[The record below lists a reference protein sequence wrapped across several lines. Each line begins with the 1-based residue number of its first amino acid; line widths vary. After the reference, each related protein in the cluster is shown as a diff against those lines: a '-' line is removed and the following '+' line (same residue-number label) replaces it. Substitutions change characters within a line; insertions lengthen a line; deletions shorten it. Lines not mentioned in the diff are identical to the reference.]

1 MIKLL
6 AVDLDHTL
14 LRDGNIISKEDKE
27 AIKALEATSVKIVLD
42 SGRSEPTMKDMIYE
56 LGLEK
61 YKHVGVN
68 GALIMDYTSKNKFV
82 EAIDRDTYVALIER
96 LRKENREFFCYCDGG
111 LMYEH
116 VDKLRPQVEYFHSSK
131 ALIKGDVMSIPECP
145 RVNTYYGDE
154 EELKYVRS
162 ICPEGLYSTAN
173 SGILDYMPIGLN
185 KFSGLKPI
193 LEDYGILPEE
203 VACIGDQESD
213 IDMFKACGMSFA
225 VSNCDDFAR
234 EAADIVLPRS
244 HNENGVA
251 YAIYKYLLKDEEK
264 LKEI

>member
-14 LRDGNIISKEDKE
+14 LRDGNIISKEDKQ
-27 AIKALEATSVKIVLD
+27 AIKDLEAAGVKVILD

-68 GALIMDYTSKNKFV
+68 GALIMDYNSKNKFV
-82 EAIDRDTYVALIER
+82 KSIDREVYVNLIER
-96 LRKENREFFCYCDGG
+96 LRAENREYFCYCDGG

-131 ALIKGDVMSIPECP
+131 ALIKGDVLSIPECP
-145 RVNTYYGDE
+145 RVNTYYADE
-154 EELKYVRS
+154 KELKYVRS
-162 ICPEGLYSTAN
+162 ICPKGLYTTAN

-185 KFSGLKPI
+185 KYSGLAPI
-193 LEDYGILPEE
+193 LEDYGILPKE
-203 VACIGDQESD
+203 AMCIGDQESD
-213 IDMFKACGMSFA
+213 VDMFKALGMSFA

-234 EAADIVLPRS
+234 EAADVVLPRS
-244 HNENGVA
+244 HNENAVA
-251 YAIYKYLLKDEEK
+251 YAIYKYILKDDEK
-264 LKEI
+264 LKGI

>member
-1 MIKLL
+1 MIKLF

-14 LRDGNIISKEDKE
+14 LRNGNIISEEDKK
-27 AIKALEATSVKIVLD
+27 AIKDLESMGVKIVLD

-68 GALIMDYTSKNKFV
+68 GALIMDYTGKNKFV
-82 EAIDRDTYVALIER
+82 KAIDRDIYVDLIER
-96 LRKENREFFCYCDGG
+96 LRRENREFFCYCDGG

-131 ALIKGDVMSIPECP
+131 ALIKGDVMTILECP

-162 ICPEGLYSTAN
+162 ICPDGLYSTAN
-173 SGILDYMPIGLN
+173 SGILDYMPLGLN
-185 KFSGLKPI
+185 KFSGLEPI
-193 LEDYGILPEE
+193 LEDYGISKDE

-213 IDMFKACGMSFA
+213 IEMFKNCGMSFA

-234 EAADIVLPRS
+234 EACDIVLPRS

-251 YAIYKYLLKDEEK
+251 YAIYKYILKDEKK
-264 LKEI
+264 LSQI